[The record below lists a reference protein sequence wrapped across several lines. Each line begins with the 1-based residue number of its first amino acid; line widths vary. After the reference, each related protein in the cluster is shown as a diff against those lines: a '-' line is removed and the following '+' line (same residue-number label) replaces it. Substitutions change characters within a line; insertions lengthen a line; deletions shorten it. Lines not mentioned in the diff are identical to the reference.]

1 MLTLEEL
8 KERLMQLDE
17 TLLVERLE
25 ITSED
30 IVNRFSD
37 LIENN
42 YQDLIGELDEDTPWD
57 ND

>member
-17 TLLVERLE
+17 TLLLERLE

-42 YQDLIGELDEDTPWD
+42 YQELIGDFDEDTPWD
-57 ND
+57 QD

>member
-1 MLTLEEL
+1 MITLEEL

-42 YQDLIGELDEDTPWD
+42 YQDLIGEFDDSTPWD

>member
-37 LIENN
+37 FIENN
-42 YQDLIGELDEDTPWD
+42 YQELIGEFDDNTPWD

>member
-8 KERLMQLDE
+8 QERLMQLDE

-37 LIENN
+37 FIENN
-42 YQDLIGELDEDTPWD
+42 YQDLIGEFDDSTPWD

>member
-37 LIENN
+37 FIENN
-42 YQDLIGELDEDTPWD
+42 YQDLIGEFDDNTPWD

>member
-1 MLTLEEL
+1 MITIEEL

-42 YQDLIGELDEDTPWD
+42 YQDLIGEFDDSTPWD

>member
-1 MLTLEEL
+1 MITIEEL

-37 LIENN
+37 FIENN
-42 YQDLIGELDEDTPWD
+42 YQDLIGEFDDSTPWD

>member
-1 MLTLEEL
+1 MITLEEL

-17 TLLVERLE
+17 TLLIERLE
-25 ITSED
+25 LTSED

-42 YQDLIGELDEDTPWD
+42 YQDLAGEFDEDTPWD

>member
-25 ITSED
+25 ITSEE